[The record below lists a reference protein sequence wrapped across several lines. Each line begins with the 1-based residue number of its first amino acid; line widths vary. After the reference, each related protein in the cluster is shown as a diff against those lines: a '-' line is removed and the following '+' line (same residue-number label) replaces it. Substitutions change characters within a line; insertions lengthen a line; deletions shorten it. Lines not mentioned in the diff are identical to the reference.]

1 MFLFCFFAFRLNT
14 IESKM
19 EWLSF
24 RFFTNPLWQAEALQ
38 QNDNDIGRS
47 VEFIPCRILT
57 PRHHVV
63 VSMTTTTP
71 APLSRKNVFRPPW
84 PVWPDWA
91 IFESFWWHGFFKK
104 LPKCMVNFWATVKG
118 NTFHGKLLWLLFGQ
132 LLEEIGLLFNI
143 ASSYYA
149 PDLNNGIPPP
159 HRAALRVVGPI
170 LQNTF
175 FDRSVNCR
183 KRRNSSAPM
192 DHRVFRFPPDG
203 SA

>member
-71 APLSRKNVFRPPW
+71 APLSRMQTSKQIYNKQMGKNVY
-84 PVWPDWA
+84 PVYSTGIRTHNPQNM
-91 IFESFWWHGFFKK
+91 S
-104 LPKCMVNFWATVKG
+104 
-118 NTFHGKLLWLLFGQ
+118 LF
-132 LLEEIGLLFNI
+132 L
-143 ASSYYA
+143 
-149 PDLNNGIPPP
+149 
-159 HRAALRVVGPI
+159 
-170 LQNTF
+170 
-175 FDRSVNCR
+175 
-183 KRRNSSAPM
+183 
-192 DHRVFRFPPDG
+192 
-203 SA
+203 